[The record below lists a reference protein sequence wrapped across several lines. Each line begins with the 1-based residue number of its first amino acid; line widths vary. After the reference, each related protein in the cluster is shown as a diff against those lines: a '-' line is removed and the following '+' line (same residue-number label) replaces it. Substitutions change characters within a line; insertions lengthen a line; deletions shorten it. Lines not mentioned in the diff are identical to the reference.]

1 MIWKPGDLPS
11 CPTQIPSRKG
21 EVSKGQFDMSK
32 GRLFFCTQPIRQL
45 DGIFWF
51 LKRNT
56 VEEDC
61 VNERETLKSH
71 V

>member
-21 EVSKGQFDMSK
+21 EVSKGQFDLSK
-32 GRLFFCTQPIRQL
+32 GRLFVCTQPIRQL

-51 LKRNT
+51 SEKENG
-56 VEEDC
+56 
-61 VNERETLKSH
+61 
-71 V
+71 